1 MIGVEYVRHVC
12 EEKGVKIAK
21 LERDLGFGNGYLNPK
36 RRRFIPFERAE
47 KIAKYLDADL
57 EKIVGF
63 IPLEYKANTEPVAH
77 YIDDET
83 AEIAQEIFKN
93 KELRALFS
101 AARDADADDLKV
113 AHDMLLALKRKER
126 GE

>member
-1 MIGVEYVRHVC
+1 MEFKDVLRKLRK
-12 EEKGVKIAK
+12 EKSMSQAK
-21 LERDLGFGNGYLNPK
+21 LAEELGVSSSLIASYETGARKPSYEALEDLADYFNVSLDYLTGK
-36 RRRFIPFERAE
+36 DDRSI
-47 KIAKYLDADL
+47 
-57 EKIVGF
+57 
-63 IPLEYKANTEPVAH
+63 H
-77 YIDDET
+77 YINPQT